1 MSRDGTLR
9 RVLSETTEDTVTI
22 SSSVSSIT
30 ITGWA
35 ISPYLHNNNKTIL
48 DGGSL
53 QLTGNNVTYAQGWT
67 LTDNADNRIG
77 VTTGITATLSGKL
90 IGTNSGF
97 TKSSD
102 GILILSSGTNDY
114 TGATT
119 ITVGTLK
126 LTGSGSIADSK
137 QFPVDLEDPEK
148 NRVFL
153 IETNAGLIGGAGIL
167 TQAGEDKLI
176 LNASGSEVGA
186 VKVNAGRFIVGGRSD
201 KDTTTLKTNVTVAS
215 GSTLGGHGKTLG
227 ASVEAAWRV
236 SSPNETITAEPYAAL
251 THHRL
256 SLDGFEE
263 KGDSAALKT
272 KRETATH
279 TQSTL
284 GLRLSTSPTARVT
297 FDAEVAWQHLFGNP
311 TPKTIFTRREGNQTR
326 FITSGAPV
334 NKDAA
339 LLGLSVGMKITKNSN
354 LRLQYQGELGS
365 RGQNHEGQVVL
376 EIKW

>member
-1 MSRDGTLR
+1 M
-9 RVLSETTEDTVTI
+9 
-22 SSSVSSIT
+22 
-30 ITGWA
+30 
-35 ISPYLHNNNKTIL
+35 HNNNNKTIL

-90 IGTNSGF
+90 TGTNSGF

-119 ITVGTLK
+119 ITAGTLK

-137 QFPVDLEDPEK
+137 QFPPVNLEDPEK

-153 IETNAGLIGGAGIL
+153 IETNAGLIGGAPIILVGGTEIPFEPGTLPGNMDIFLDASQDKTKTDETHETLWVDLGLVWNKPTNAHGTLNVTDSFTLNVGLENNTIVINDGSKGQGPGGAYDSSDPDPRKWTWNSQSLTKTGAGALVLTGENLYTGGATVKSGIL
-167 TQAGEDKLI
+167 QI
-176 LNASGSEVGA
+176 
-186 VKVNAGRFIVGGRSD
+186 GGRSD

-227 ASVEAAWRV
+227 ASVEAACWRV
-236 SSPNETITAEPYAAL
+236 SSPNEKLTAEPY
-251 THHRL
+251 
-256 SLDGFEE
+256 
-263 KGDSAALKT
+263 
-272 KRETATH
+272 
-279 TQSTL
+279 
-284 GLRLSTSPTARVT
+284 
-297 FDAEVAWQHLFGNP
+297 
-311 TPKTIFTRREGNQTR
+311 
-326 FITSGAPV
+326 
-334 NKDAA
+334 AA

-365 RGQNHEGQVVL
+365 RGQNHEGQLVL
-376 EIKW
+376 EVRW